1 MFCRLKLH
9 RRRETIKMK
18 NKTCLI
24 TYKRHVWKWKILDEK
39 SAYKILPVF
48 YKKIY
53 KRVHIKDIL
62 LNSLISCTCKK
73 QHVLAPDLQPPKNF
87 RDLFIYSNRNG
98 CTIRGRSS
106 QTFPLRD
113 KRDKTENYGSC
124 ELHGCCRFSVFRE
137 IELFFI

>member
-1 MFCRLKLH
+1 MFCKLKSQ
-9 RRRETIKMK
+9 RRRETIKTK
-18 NKTCLI
+18 NKTYMLDYLQETCL
-24 TYKRHVWKWKILDEK
+24 KILDEK

-73 QHVLAPDLQPPKNF
+73 QHVLAPDLQPPKNL